1 MFNISKN
8 TFWFIIIIISIICI
22 LCLFYSNN
30 CCSSHNDDYYRYN
43 KRKLSFN
50 NNKLIPIIIENKT
63 NETNKSNKTN
73 QTNETNE
80 TIRKKQNRK
89 HTESKKIFISP
100 KKDKNIIS
108 IEKIKKQ
115 LTNKLTNNKTIKKQY
130 VSNSLNQV
138 TKQNQVITNKEITK
152 QNQEITKQ
160 NQEITNKEITK
171 QNQVSKQNQDI
182 QRKLIKPS
190 IRFFF
195 AEWCGHCQE
204 FKPTWFK
211 LKKLYSDKINF
222 IEVDCSNNNPG
233 LEYVQYFPTIS
244 IYDKNDNFIEN
255 YEDDRSNYTF
265 RNFLNNLIK

>member
-43 KRKLSFN
+43 RRKLSFN

-63 NETNKSNKTN
+63 NETNKS
-73 QTNETNE
+73 NETNE

-115 LTNKLTNNKTIKKQY
+115 LKNKLTNNKTIKKQY

-138 TKQNQVITNKEITK
+138 TLCHCINLELQCTFLLSLQTICLLGYFPRYVC
-152 QNQEITKQ
+152 
-160 NQEITNKEITK
+160 
-171 QNQVSKQNQDI
+171 
-182 QRKLIKPS
+182 
-190 IRFFF
+190 F
-195 AEWCGHCQE
+195 A
-204 FKPTWFK
+204 
-211 LKKLYSDKINF
+211 
-222 IEVDCSNNNPG
+222 VSNNH
-233 LEYVQYFPTIS
+233 
-244 IYDKNDNFIEN
+244 
-255 YEDDRSNYTF
+255 
-265 RNFLNNLIK
+265 FLKRMFL

>member
-43 KRKLSFN
+43 RRKLSFN

-63 NETNKSNKTN
+63 NE
-73 QTNETNE
+73 TNETNE

-130 VSNSLNQV
+130 VSNSANQV
-138 TKQNQVITNKEITK
+138 TKQNKEITK
-152 QNQEITKQ
+152 QNQVITKQ
-160 NQEITNKEITK
+160 NQEITNKEITNK
-171 QNQVSKQNQDI
+171 EITNKEITNKEI

-244 IYDKNDNFIEN
+244 IYDKNNNFIEN
-255 YEDDRSNYTF
+255 YDGDRSNYTF